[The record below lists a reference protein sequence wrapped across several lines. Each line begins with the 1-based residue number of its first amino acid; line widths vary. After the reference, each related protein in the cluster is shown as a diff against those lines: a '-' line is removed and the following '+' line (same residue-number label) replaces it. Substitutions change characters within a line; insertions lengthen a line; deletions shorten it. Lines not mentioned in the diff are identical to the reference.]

1 MTFYYVVLVVHISSL
16 AEFAIS
22 YRPQPC
28 FKTLTFNQ
36 LML

>member
-1 MTFYYVVLVVHISSL
+1 MAFYCVVLVVRISSL

-28 FKTLTFNQ
+28 FKTPTFNQ
-36 LML
+36 PTL